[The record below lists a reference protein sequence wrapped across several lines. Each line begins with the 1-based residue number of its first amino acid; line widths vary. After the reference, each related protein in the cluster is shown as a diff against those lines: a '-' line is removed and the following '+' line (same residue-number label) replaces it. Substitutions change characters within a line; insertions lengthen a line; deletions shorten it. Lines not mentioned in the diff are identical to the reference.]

1 MNVRQLVRYLLQPT
15 LSMADSVNSC
25 IFLSSTRAGDTGG
38 VGRAEGDSDR
48 G

>member
-15 LSMADSVNSC
+15 LSKEDSVNSR
-25 IFLSSTRAGDTGG
+25 IFLSSAREGDTGG
-38 VGRAEGDSDR
+38 VGRAEGDFDR